1 MMKHIAGIS
10 VACCSAII
18 LLFTGF
24 TSELRHSE
32 WLQNHESGFD
42 FYYKQA
48 DAARASQYTRN
59 IYTGMQSVYS
69 FFDKNYPRPF
79 DVYLYPDRNSMDSCW
94 QHDWQMPSFKSECWM
109 VASGVANRIDWLS
122 PRQWAQEA
130 CEHNP
135 ADTISTQQVVTHELV
150 HVFHGQINVS
160 PDFSN
165 TQNIDWFVEGLAT
178 FASGQC
184 DEGKIQQVAAAIHA
198 GNIPDSL
205 SKFWT
210 GKLRYALSGSVVKY
224 IDAHYGRK
232 MLFRMM
238 AWNNNKDVLQ
248 ELGVSEQTLLAD
260 WKEYIIN
267 QAAGH

>member
-1 MMKHIAGIS
+1 MVLLLAG
-10 VACCSAII
+10 
-18 LLFTGF
+18 FTGSF
-24 TSELRHSE
+24 QKDD
-32 WLQNHESGFD
+32 WLQSRESGFD

-48 DAARASQYTRN
+48 DAAQSRQYAGMIN
-59 IYTGMQSVYS
+59 TGMQSVHG
-69 FFDKNYPRPF
+69 FFGKNYLQPF
-79 DVYLYPDRNSMDSCW
+79 DVYLHPDRASLDSCW

-109 VASGVANRIDWLS
+109 VASGVAKRIDWLS
-122 PRQWAQEA
+122 PRRWSAEA

-135 ADTISTQQVVTHELV
+135 ADTISMQQVVTHELV
-150 HVFHGQINVS
+150 HVFHGQMNAS

-165 TQNIDWFVEGLAT
+165 TQNMDWFVEGLAT

-184 DEGKIQQVAAAIHA
+184 DEGKIQQVADAIRT

-210 GKLRYALSGSVVKY
+210 GKLRYALSGSMVKY

-232 MLFRMM
+232 FIISLL
-238 AWNNNKDVLQ
+238 ALNNNHDVLQ
-248 ELGVSEQTLLAD
+248 VLGVSEKTLLAD

-267 QAAGH
+267 QTAGH